1 MSYASIRPD
10 EWNLPLLLHVLGAM
24 VFVGLLAAIAVI
36 FVAGLRGDDR
46 PRGAEAGLP
55 HSAVRRDPVVHP
67 HARGRGVDLLG
78 GERAT
83 DDAAWIGIGYIVTDV
98 GLLVLIAVTVLAGL
112 GQAAGGAR
120 HQEPG
125 RLIRPATALTLFLIA
140 AYAVALWAM
149 TAKPA

>member
-10 EWNLPLLLHVLGAM
+10 DWNLPLLLHVLGAM

-36 FVAGLRGDDR
+36 LVAALRERR
-46 PRGAEAGLP
+46 PGGGAEAGVP
-55 HSAVRRDPVVHP
+55 HAPHRRDPVVHR
-67 HARGRGVDLLG
+67 HARGA
-78 GERAT
+78 EWIASEENAP
-83 DDAAWIGIGYIVTDV
+83 DDAAWIGIGYIVTDL
-98 GLLVLIAVTVLAGL
+98 GLLLLIVVTVLAGL
-112 GQAAGGAR
+112 ASAGRSAAP
-120 HQEPG
+120 EPG

>member
-46 PRGAEAGLP
+46 AAALRLAFRTLLFGAIPSYIVMRGAAEWIFSEENAP
-55 HSAVRRDPVVHP
+55 
-67 HARGRGVDLLG
+67 
-78 GERAT
+78 

-120 HQEPG
+120 RQGAGPARYG
-125 RLIRPATALTLFLIA
+125 PATALTLFLIA

>member
-46 PRGAEAGLP
+46 PAALRLAFRTLLFGAIPSYIVMRGAAEWIFSEENAP
-55 HSAVRRDPVVHP
+55 
-67 HARGRGVDLLG
+67 
-78 GERAT
+78 

-112 GQAAGGAR
+112 GKRRAERGTK
-120 HQEPG
+120 EPG